1 MYEFL
6 KEKIMNI
13 KEEISEIELMI
24 AEEEFNDEQIDDVN
38 AVEGG
43 AQEIPEAIEDH
54 ILLLDFN
61 LFE

>member
-43 AQEIPEAIEDH
+43 AQEIPEAIEDQPEE
-54 ILLLDFN
+54 IPAT
-61 LFE
+61 